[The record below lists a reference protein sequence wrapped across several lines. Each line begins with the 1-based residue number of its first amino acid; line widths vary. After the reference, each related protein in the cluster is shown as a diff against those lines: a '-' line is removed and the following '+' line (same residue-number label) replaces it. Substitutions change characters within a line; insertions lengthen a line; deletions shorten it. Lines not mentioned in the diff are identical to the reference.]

1 MIIQLCKCFHCGT
14 GWDMR
19 TFTPLETTIISFISP
34 SFSFAKPTTLCA
46 YFPFV
51 TLYCKASGQL
61 AASVLRGL
69 TMFQLNVKIFPFS
82 SYMLNELLLNLLL
95 NWVMYSHHISCY
107 KPPMGLLKANPL
119 CVGSYCSPGILPFS
133 KHLSFPIIFRL
144 SINYLFTNH
153 FYKALNLWKSFLSL
167 AI

>member
-1 MIIQLCKCFHCGT
+1 MQMFPLWHWLRYENFYSLGNYNNQFHQ
-14 GWDMR
+14 
-19 TFTPLETTIISFISP
+19 FP

-107 KPPMGLLKANPL
+107 KPPMGLLKANQL
-119 CVGSYCSPGILPFS
+119 CVGSYCSPVY
-133 KHLSFPIIFRL
+133 
-144 SINYLFTNH
+144 YLFQSIYL
-153 FYKALNLWKSFLSL
+153 FQ
-167 AI
+167 